1 MNLKSYSQDDYSR
14 GRNSLIVLMWWFIQ
28 GTIFRFSLHNMYEF
42 RAMLLRL
49 FGAKIGEGTKI
60 RSSAK
65 FTYPWKVSIGDYSWI
80 GDEVQFYSLDNILVG
95 NNAVISQ
102 KSYLCTGSH
111 DINNSKF
118 SLMTNPIVIEDG
130 SWIAADCFIHPG
142 VVIAKGSVIA
152 ARSTVLKST
161 EANFI
166 YAGNPAKKIKQKEI
180 KK

>member
-1 MNLKSYSQDDYSR
+1 MKLNTYTQNDYSR
-14 GRNSLIVLMWWFIQ
+14 GRNSLVVLTWWFIQ

-65 FTYPWKVSIGDYSWI
+65 FTYPWKVTIGNYSWI
-80 GDEVQFYSLDNILVG
+80 GDEVQFYSLDEIFIG

-111 DINNSKF
+111 DINDSKF
-118 SLMTNPIVIEDG
+118 SLVTDPIVIEDG
-130 SWIAADCFIHPG
+130 SWVAADCFIHPG
-142 VVIAKGSVIA
+142 VIVAQGSVIA

-166 YAGNPAKKIKQKEI
+166 YAGNPAKKLKLKEI
-180 KK
+180 NK